1 MTIVNDYISWISLQI
16 CDWTFTLPFLW
27 NLNTSIIVSLG
38 MFSIRKC
45 LHFEISGLT
54 KHYCAPN
61 TMCITISEETTCF
74 GLVLVCHSGIPM
86 PGEQPQYGILILM
99 TDERASQVS
108 HSSWRT
114 KASHNKSRLIP
125 EPWAPPTRKT
135 KRWVL
140 FTKASY
146 YSREPHVATLSIK
159 LCLIEERGWAVL
171 PHLIWGNQRYFLFF
185 TLPYLLLKHSLSHSL
200 FYFLITSTCSLL
212 SNYRLV
218 FHLLSQ
224 GMEW

>member
-1 MTIVNDYISWISLQI
+1 
-16 CDWTFTLPFLW
+16 
-27 NLNTSIIVSLG
+27 
-38 MFSIRKC
+38 
-45 LHFEISGLT
+45 
-54 KHYCAPN
+54 
-61 TMCITISEETTCF
+61 
-74 GLVLVCHSGIPM
+74 M
-86 PGEQPQYGILILM
+86 PGERPQYGIPILM

-125 EPWAPPTRKT
+125 GPWAPPTRKT

-140 FTKASY
+140 LTKASY

-159 LCLIEERGWAVL
+159 LRPDREAGLACFSSLNLRKSKV
-171 PHLIWGNQRYFLFF
+171 F
-185 TLPYLLLKHSLSHSL
+185 SLSLSPTYCSSTL
-200 FYFLITSTCSLL
+200 DPIPFFFSCFLITSTCSLL

-218 FHLLSQ
+218 FHLLGQ

>member
-1 MTIVNDYISWISLQI
+1 M
-16 CDWTFTLPFLW
+16 PFLH
-27 NLNTSIIVSLG
+27 LPI
-38 MFSIRKC
+38 K
-45 LHFEISGLT
+45 HF
-54 KHYCAPN
+54 HAWRMAP
-61 TMCITISEETTCF
+61 
-74 GLVLVCHSGIPM
+74 VWDIPM
-86 PGEQPQYGILILM
+86 
-99 TDERASQVS
+99 TNERASQVS

-125 EPWAPPTRKT
+125 GPSAPPKRKT

-140 FTKASY
+140 LTKGSY

-159 LCLIEERGWAVL
+159 LWHDREAWMGCFYSFNVRKSKVFSFHSPLPTSQVL
-171 PHLIWGNQRYFLFF
+171 SMPFTFF
-185 TLPYLLLKHSLSHSL
+185 

-218 FHLLSQ
+218 FHLHGQ